1 MPWAALFLAWSLRAY
16 AAEEVQGPTWVEVPV
31 FSWPEG
37 IDASLGPARVELELL
52 VDEQGGIESIRVV
65 SGPAEL
71 AEHVVRALDGR
82 RFTPATEGGIPVAV
96 LVPLVVEL
104 IPPAPV
110 PEAPPPP
117 PAPVDAGITATYTV
131 PRGEVSRQSLSAEE
145 LRSTPGT
152 LGDPLR
158 AVANLPGTVRT
169 PLDMGWLLVRGG
181 NPEHTAVYVDGVR
194 VPLVYHLG
202 GFSSVVHPAYVERVD
217 FLPGGGPSRYGRA
230 LAGTVDLVTRGQL
243 PAAEAR
249 LGANL
254 VFAGAFAS
262 APVGP
267 ATLSASVRRSYIDAV
282 AAPFLE
288 GDAAGAL
295 PRFWDWQARADLPGG
310 SNLFAFGY
318 VDEIDVP
325 EAGDTQITLRVL
337 TQRLHGRAR
346 VPVGSREL
354 VLTPAVAFEK
364 LALEDA
370 DIGVVQARES
380 VTLDARAETP
390 DPLVGTLGWAAGL
403 DAQVAYTRV
412 AIAGLDHA
420 IPVATPDVYA
430 DLRWGRSRG
439 PHLVGGLRVDS
450 LFAQDQPAR
459 MALSPRLSGHW
470 PTSARSA
477 LEVELGVYHQPPSA
491 EVLIGETEGASLEL
505 DEALGAGVGGRIGVG
520 PVEATMDIW
529 GRDYARLSVPEAD
542 YSTDSTHGLAYGLD
556 LGARLRWRRLSAML
570 RYSYARSFRRDDPDE
585 AWWPSPYDQPH
596 TLGLVAAYD
605 LSRHWT
611 ISSRFRYASGFWVGF
626 DGAELADLL
635 TLQTETLDPE
645 SGRVEVYHALDLKVA
660 KNFRFRGWSLDAY
673 LDIENVYN
681 HRVPEP
687 VITGISSVHVDVLG
701 RGLPVLPIF
710 GVEAKFP
717 DRRDQ

>member
-1 MPWAALFLAWSLRAY
+1 MPWAALILAWSLRVY
-16 AAEEVQGPTWVEVPV
+16 AADEVQGPAWVEAPS
-31 FSWPEG
+31 FAWPEG
-37 IDASLGPARVELELL
+37 VDPALGPERVELELL
-52 VDEQGGIESIRVV
+52 LDEHGGIESIRVV
-65 SGPAEL
+65 SGPPAL
-71 AEHVVRALDGR
+71 AEHIVRSLDGR
-82 RFTPATEGGIPVAV
+82 RFRPATEGGIPVAV
-96 LVPLVVEL
+96 LVPLVVDL
-104 IPPAPV
+104 VPPLPV
-110 PEAPPPP
+110 VESPPPT
-117 PAPVDAGITATYTV
+117 DEGITATYTV

-181 NPEHTAVYVDGVR
+181 NPEHTAVYIDGVR

-217 FLPGGGPSRYGRA
+217 FLAGGGPARYGRA

-267 ATLSASVRRSYIDAV
+267 VTVSGSVRRSYIDAV

-295 PRFWDWQARADLPGG
+295 PRFWDWQARADLPGNG
-310 SNLFAFGY
+310 NLFAFGY

-325 EAGDTQITLRVL
+325 EADDTQITLRVL

-346 VPVGSREL
+346 VPLGARGL
-354 VLTPAVAFEK
+354 VLTPALAYEK

-370 DIGVVQARES
+370 DVGVVQARES
-380 VTLDARAETP
+380 ITLDARAETP
-390 DPLVGTLGWAAGL
+390 DPLDGALGWAAGI
-403 DAQVAYTRV
+403 DAQSTYTRV

-420 IPVATPDVYA
+420 IPVATPDLYA
-430 DLRWGRSRG
+430 DLRWGAARG

-459 MALSPRLSGHW
+459 LAFSPRLSGRW
-470 PTSARSA
+470 PTSPRSA

-491 EVLIGETEGASLEL
+491 EVLVGETEGASLEL
-505 DEALGAGVGGRIGVG
+505 DEALGAGLGGRIGLG
-520 PVEATMDIW
+520 PVEATLDIW
-529 GRDYARLSVPEAD
+529 GRDYTRLSVPELD

-556 LGARLRWRRLSAML
+556 LGARLRWRRLQAML
-570 RYSYARSFRRDDPDE
+570 RYSYARSLRRDDPDE
-585 AWWPSPYDQPH
+585 AWAPSPYDQPH
-596 TLGLVAAYD
+596 TLGLVGAYNIGRD
-605 LSRHWT
+605 WS
-611 ISSRFRYASGFWVGF
+611 ISTRFRYASGFWVGF

-635 TLQTETLDPE
+635 TLETESLDPE
-645 SGRVEVYHALDLKVA
+645 SGRVEAYHALDLKIA
-660 KNFRFRGWSLDAY
+660 KNFHFRRWSLDAY
-673 LDIENVYN
+673 LDVENVYN

-687 VITGISSVHVDVLG
+687 VITGISSVRVGVLG
-701 RGLPVLPIF
+701 RGLPVLPIL

-717 DRRDQ
+717 GRRDQ